1 MGDKMLKE
9 KIGQAVEILKER
21 KIDLWLTFVRET
33 ETISDPCLD
42 LIVGTNCTWQSAFMI
57 TADGRTI
64 AIVGSLDKE
73 RIQQTGLYEDI
84 RIYVDDFGAAFLKA
98 LDEIKPKRIAIN
110 TSVNDY
116 MADGLTH
123 GMYELLINYTK
134 PTQYQNLFI
143 SAEKIV
149 AALRGRKSPMEIELI
164 KKSIELT
171 EKIYANVSPQ
181 IKAGRTEKDIADII
195 LKMVVEHGVET
206 AWESNSC
213 PAVFTGPLSA
223 GAHADPTERVIKP
236 GHVLNID
243 FGVKLNGYCSDIQR
257 TWYILKD
264 DEQVAPDPV
273 QKGFAVLL
281 ESVRLAFEAIR
292 PGKLGWEIDKIARDY
307 IVANGYPEYQ
317 HGLGHQVGRSTH
329 DGAGMLGPRWERY
342 GDTVFLPL
350 EVGQVYTIEPRLP
363 IEGYGV
369 ATVEEMVVIRPNGCK
384 YLSHPQSRLFY
395 TR

>member
-1 MGDKMLKE
+1 MLKE

-98 LDEIKPKRIAIN
+98 LDEIKPKQIAVN

-181 IKAGRTEKDIADII
+181 IKAGRTEKNIADII

-223 GAHADPTERVIKP
+223 GAHADPTERVIQP

-369 ATVEEMVVIRPNGCK
+369 ATVEEMVVITPNGCK

>member
-98 LDEIKPKRIAIN
+98 LDEIKPKQIAVN

-134 PTQYQNLFI
+134 PTQYLNLFI

-181 IKAGRTEKDIADII
+181 IKAGRTEKNIADII

-223 GAHADPTERVIKP
+223 GAHADPTERVIQP

-369 ATVEEMVVIRPNGCK
+369 ATVEEMVVITPNGCK

>member
-1 MGDKMLKE
+1 MLKE

-181 IKAGRTEKDIADII
+181 IKAGRTEKNIADII

-223 GAHADPTERVIKP
+223 GAHADPTERVIQP

-369 ATVEEMVVIRPNGCK
+369 ATVEEMVVITPNGCK

>member
-1 MGDKMLKE
+1 MLKE

-223 GAHADPTERVIKP
+223 GAHADPTERVIQP

-369 ATVEEMVVIRPNGCK
+369 ATVEEMVVITPNGCK

>member
-1 MGDKMLKE
+1 MLKE

-223 GAHADPTERVIKP
+223 GAHADPTERVIQP

>member
-1 MGDKMLKE
+1 MFKE
-9 KIGQAVEILKER
+9 KIGQAIEILKEQ

-33 ETISDPCLD
+33 EAMADPCLD

-57 TADGRTI
+57 TASGATI

-73 RIQQTGLYEDI
+73 RIKQTQLYDDI
-84 RIYVDDFGAAFLKA
+84 RIYVDDFGAMLMKV
-98 LDEIKPKRIAIN
+98 LNEIKPNRIAIN
-110 TSVNDY
+110 TSVNDN

-123 GMYELLINYTK
+123 GLYELLMNYTRNT
-134 PTQYQNLFI
+134 PYRDRFI
-143 SAEKIV
+143 SSQKIIT
-149 AALRGRKSPMEIELI
+149 ALRGRKSPTEIDLI

-171 EKIYANVSPQ
+171 EKIYTDIGPQ
-181 IKAGRTEKDIADII
+181 IKAGRSEKEIADII
-195 LKMVVEHGVET
+195 LKMVAENGVET

-213 PAVFTGPLSA
+213 PAVFTGPFSA
-223 GAHADPTERVIKP
+223 GAHADPTERIIQP

-243 FGVKLNGYCSDIQR
+243 FGVKKDGYCSDIQR

-264 DEQVAPDPV
+264 DEQTAPEPV
-273 QKGFAVLL
+273 QCGFAVLL
-281 ESVRLAFEAIR
+281 ESVRLAFDTIR
-292 PGKLGWEIDKIARDY
+292 PGKLGWEIDRVTRDH
-307 IVANGYPEYQ
+307 IISNGYPEYQ

-342 GDTVFLPL
+342 GDTVYLPL

-369 ATVEEMVVIRPNGCK
+369 ATVEEMVVVTSNGCK
-384 YLSHPQSRLFY
+384 YLSHPQTKLFC
-395 TR
+395 TC